1 MSARR
6 SRAQGARRP
15 AERRLDLR
23 AASLFYGAAAL
34 VLVGLIAFAAVHE
47 VTARQL
53 ARDPLSLAGERP
65 YLGALSQFGILAWA
79 AGAAACLVAYL
90 VLRGSGERSE
100 DRQTRR
106 FFLAG
111 GVLTAILALDD
122 LFQIHE
128 NAAQLPGLSEP
139 LVLLA
144 YPLLI
149 AGFLAA
155 FWRSPVL
162 RLVRPLFAASLF
174 FLAASIGLDRL
185 PEDALVG
192 FAFWEDGAKLLGI
205 AGWAASFTCAAVAYL
220 RPAEPASARPEHRAA
235 PASGAGRPSSRP
247 RRQGAAS
254 AR

>member
-1 MSARR
+1 M
-6 SRAQGARRP
+6 
-15 AERRLDLR
+15 RRLDLR
-23 AASLFYGAAAL
+23 PAALFYGAAAL
-34 VLVGLIAFAAVHE
+34 VLAGLIAFAAVHE

-90 VLRGSGERSE
+90 VLRRSE

-111 GVLTAILALDD
+111 GIVTAVLALDD

-139 LVLLA
+139 VVLLP

-162 RLVRPLFAASLF
+162 RLVRPLFALSLL

-185 PEDALVG
+185 PETALVG
-192 FAFWEDGAKLLGI
+192 FPFWEDGAKLMGI
-205 AGWAASFTCAAVAYL
+205 AGWAASFTCAATACL
-220 RPAEPASARPEHRAA
+220 RPAEAVPARPEHRGAA
-235 PASGAGRPSSRP
+235 RRAGRERAPGRP
-247 RRQGAAS
+247 RRRRT
-254 AR
+254 ARAR